1 MDFDIEK
8 WSACIEN
15 TAIKIV
21 VVCITIVALTWLFV
35 W

>member
-1 MDFDIEK
+1 MDFDVEK
-8 WSACIEN
+8 WSAHIEN
-15 TAIKIV
+15 AAIKIV